1 MSGDIRGPHINH
13 PIVIVKNTATAAFFM
28 LIMLVS
34 FINQEEASKL
44 FMGAAAILAVL
55 IVFIVVSWK
64 RTSIEFGDQ
73 EITVRHNFLYR
84 KTHVIPYP
92 RIASVNVTRNIF
104 DRIVGT
110 ETLKFNV
117 NSSVNATAPEAS
129 FTFRR
134 ELAEEIR
141 DLIYSL
147 TFETESKEDRDEEHE
162 SVVSFSPAQV
172 IMHSMLSQPTW
183 QVLLAGLFLLIAVVS
198 LFTESS
204 SGLLLGVTL
213 FAVQEVLPF
222 VSVLLRYFGF
232 RMYRDGEAICLQYG
246 AIQNYRTEFDVG
258 RINAIRLRRPF
269 LARLFHRSCLE
280 AEVVGIDATSTA
292 TPLLCLLMPDA
303 EAEALIG
310 RILPEFD
317 CEIEETSPP
326 REAWKTMACQ
336 ALVFDAVLI
345 AVMAW
350 PCWWAFHEMDT
361 AGFAEGVL
369 TDAVRLSPAILTVLV
384 ALYAFWRGWR
394 SFLLRSIGFGEDKLV
409 MRNGL
414 LDREWVMIQYDRIQI
429 TEVSGD
435 MISRHFG
442 VSHCTVYL
450 LSTTGSK
457 NVTSGYFRTE
467 MLEMLPSLI
476 QERIR
481 EGHYGPD
488 RDLGTTGARRSL

>member
-1 MSGDIRGPHINH
+1 MNGEIRGPYINH
-13 PIVIVKNTATAAFFM
+13 PIVIVKNTVTAAFLLLVM
-28 LIMLVS
+28 LAS
-34 FINQEEASKL
+34 FINQIGSSKL
-44 FMGAAAILAVL
+44 FMGAAALLAVL
-55 IVFIVVSWK
+55 IVFIVMSWK

-73 EITVRHNFLYR
+73 EITVRHDFLYR

-92 RIASVNVTRNIF
+92 RIASVNVTRSIF
-104 DRIVGT
+104 DRIAGT

-129 FTFRR
+129 FTFRKD
-134 ELAEEIR
+134 LADRIR
-141 DLIYSL
+141 DRIYSL
-147 TFETESKEDRDEEHE
+147 TFETESEKDRDEEHE
-162 SVVSFSPAQV
+162 SVVSFGPAQV
-172 IMHSMLSQPTW
+172 IMHSILSQPTL
-183 QVLLAGLFLLIAVVS
+183 QVLVAGFFLLIAVVS
-198 LFTESS
+198 VFTESS
-204 SGLLLGVTL
+204 GGILVGLTL
-213 FAVQEVLPF
+213 FALQEGLPF

-232 RMYRDGEAICLQYG
+232 RMYRDGDAICLQYG
-246 AIQNYRTEFDVG
+246 AVQNYRTEFDVG

-269 LARLFHRSCLE
+269 LARLFRMSCLE

-292 TPLLCLLMPDA
+292 TPLLCLLMPDR

-310 RILPEFD
+310 KILPEFACD
-317 CEIEETSPP
+317 IEETSPP

-350 PCWWAFHEMDT
+350 PCWWVFQEMDT
-361 AGFAEGVL
+361 GGILA
-369 TDAVRLSPAILTVLV
+369 DAVRLSPAVLT
-384 ALYAFWRGWR
+384 ALAAVYAFWRGWR

-435 MISRHFG
+435 IISRHFG

-450 LSTTGSK
+450 LSTVGSK
-457 NVTSGYFRTE
+457 SITSGYFRTE
-467 MLEMLPSLI
+467 MLERLPPLI
-476 QERIR
+476 QGRIR
-481 EGHYGPD
+481 EGHYSPD
-488 RDLGTTGARRSL
+488 RDFGTRARRNLR